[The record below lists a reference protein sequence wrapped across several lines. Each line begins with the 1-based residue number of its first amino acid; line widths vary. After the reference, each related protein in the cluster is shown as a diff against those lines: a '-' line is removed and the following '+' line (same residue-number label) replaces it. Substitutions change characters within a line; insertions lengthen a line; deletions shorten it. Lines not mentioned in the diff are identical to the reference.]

1 MKRPFAFLVFMFMMV
16 AIGEAQD
23 LIVLMNGQE
32 FRCKILTDEG
42 TVFRVSAPNRFG
54 KIKAYDLHKSD
65 VFSFRMAD
73 SKESIL
79 YVQDTIL
86 GDVYTPDEMRFYLAG
101 QRDARNN
108 FKAWPTFFVGMAG
121 CMVASYLGGDG
132 LITTLAPPLLY
143 TSIQLVPKIK
153 IREKTMSSL
162 DYKYNDL
169 YLEGYVPPARSRK
182 LIRAIEGGFLG
193 SALGLTL
200 WYLKQ

>member
-54 KIKAYDLHKSD
+54 KIKSYDLHKSD

-86 GDVYTPDEMRFYLAG
+86 GDVYNPDEMRFYLAG

-121 CMVASYLGGDG
+121 CMVASYLG
-132 LITTLAPPLLY
+132 
-143 TSIQLVPKIK
+143 
-153 IREKTMSSL
+153 
-162 DYKYNDL
+162 
-169 YLEGYVPPARSRK
+169 
-182 LIRAIEGGFLG
+182 
-193 SALGLTL
+193 
-200 WYLKQ
+200 